1 MAIEAVHQGESGPN
15 VATLHKGLLYLI
27 RNQNGIIAQTR
38 DALEK
43 MLAQDVATQS
53 FGWATASAVGNFQ
66 YQFVNR
72 RDIPKKVKEKYPV
85 PLLRKDDGTG
95 NGDVDDP
102 TAGALNWLVRETRGA
117 QKKFV
122 SPASENRI
130 ARPKVLATRAAA
142 RGTRGH
148 VGRG

>member
-1 MAIEAVHQGESGPN
+1 
-15 VATLHKGLLYLI
+15 LYLI
-27 RNQNGIIAQTR
+27 RNQKGIIAETR
-38 DALEK
+38 NALEQ
-43 MLAQDVATQS
+43 MLAHDVATQS

-72 RDIPKKVKEKYPV
+72 GNIPKEVKKKYPV

-95 NGDVDDP
+95 NGDVDDA

-122 SPASENRI
+122 SPASENRS
-130 ARPKVLATRAAA
+130 ARPKVLATRTAAL
-142 RGTRGH
+142 GH
-148 VGRG
+148 VGRA